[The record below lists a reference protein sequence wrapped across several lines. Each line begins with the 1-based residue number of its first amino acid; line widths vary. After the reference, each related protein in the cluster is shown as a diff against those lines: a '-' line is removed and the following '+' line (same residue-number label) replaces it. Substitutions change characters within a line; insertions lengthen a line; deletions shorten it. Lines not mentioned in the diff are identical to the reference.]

1 MCNQLEVCFAHKH
14 FKVNYECKVKRRRI
28 PLATGFSK
36 EKNIF
41 LAILIRGTV
50 NFSKKLQQ
58 DE

>member
-1 MCNQLEVCFAHKH
+1 M
-14 FKVNYECKVKRRRI
+14 
-28 PLATGFSK
+28 ATGFSK

-58 DE
+58 DEQDEDFSVEASKFIKASKLVNWKTLAE